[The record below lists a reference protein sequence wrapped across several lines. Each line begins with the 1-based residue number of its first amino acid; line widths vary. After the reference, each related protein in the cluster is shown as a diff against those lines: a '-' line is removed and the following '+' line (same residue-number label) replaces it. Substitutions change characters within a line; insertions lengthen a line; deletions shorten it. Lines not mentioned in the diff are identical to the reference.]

1 MNGFKKVHFLI
12 LFFPILI
19 VAFLLLITLLM
30 VNSSSGNPSI
40 MVIVNGF
47 SVPFENDIEYKVTSD
62 FGDRVNPITGNKE
75 LHDGI
80 DLAVA
85 EGTNI
90 VASLSGV
97 VIETGYQENGL
108 GNYVYIEHQLN
119 GMIFYTAYG
128 HMANDSIVVNEGQ
141 MVSAKEKI
149 GVVGRSGMA
158 TGTHLHFSIM
168 SPKLKFDVQNLIDP
182 RPIFEYDMRQKLIS

>member
-1 MNGFKKVHFLI
+1 MNGFKKVHFLVF
-12 LFFPILI
+12 LFPILVI
-19 VAFLLLITLLM
+19 FFLLLIALLM

-40 MVIVNGF
+40 MVMVNGF
-47 SVPFENDIEYKVTSD
+47 SVPFENDVEYTVTSN
-62 FGDRVNPITGNKE
+62 FGDRINPITGNKE

-85 EGTNI
+85 EGTDI

-97 VIETGYQENGL
+97 VVETGYQENGL

-128 HMANDSIVVNEGQ
+128 HMADDSIVVNEGQ

-149 GVVGRSGMA
+149 GVVGKSGMA
-158 TGTHLHFSIM
+158 TGIHLHFSIM

-182 RPIFEYDMRQKLIS
+182 SPIFEYDMRQKLIN